1 MFMRYIERF
10 VDAQSYYGKV
20 CLVEQQTGLAK
31 VALRLL
37 GKAICKVE
45 QISNW
50 ERRPLRLSQQHY
62 AALDGYCLIGIL
74 KELAKIAENGKG
86 PLLSKYVRKLD
97 NRHIIVE
104 Q

>member
-1 MFMRYIERF
+1 M
-10 VDAQSYYGKV
+10 
-20 CLVEQQTGLAK
+20 
-31 VALRLL
+31 
-37 GKAICKVE
+37 
-45 QISNW
+45 
-50 ERRPLRLSQQHY
+50 RLSQQHY

-104 Q
+104 QQLDGPGLFEDDEFYEKEAQQRNKLNNERL